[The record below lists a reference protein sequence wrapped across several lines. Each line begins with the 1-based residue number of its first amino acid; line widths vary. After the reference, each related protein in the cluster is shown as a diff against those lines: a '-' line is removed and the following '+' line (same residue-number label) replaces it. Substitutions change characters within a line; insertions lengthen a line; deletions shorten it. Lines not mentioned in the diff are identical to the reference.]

1 MGSVVTHKQADG
13 KGEAMTTQLRD
24 VAAFV
29 GIGETPAVRKADKP
43 LKALVLDAVT
53 AALDDAGLS
62 PAEVDGIV
70 TEGGVMSGTMPHDE
84 VAATLGISQYFSG
97 MSSYY
102 GSGIASAHLVGAQA
116 IACGQAEVVVSYF
129 GVDWGSTAGA
139 AYSSVGESD
148 SPKVVF
154 EKPFGYFGQ
163 PFFFGAIANRYR
175 ATYGIDLER
184 ALGSLAINQR
194 QNALRSGT
202 AQMDRPMTYEQYL
215 ESPYVAEPLRIP
227 DCCLLTDGAAATV
240 MVRADRAKDL
250 PRKPVYLKGAS
261 LATMPLSMDNFFTQ
275 NPDYLSWPTARP
287 AVEQALT
294 MAGRSLEDVDFAELY
309 DCFTMTLLMQI
320 EDIGWCEKG
329 EAADFVEGGKRVALD
344 GEIPINTHG
353 GLLSHA
359 YLLGI
364 THITEAVRQLRG
376 EAGHVQ
382 VADAELGLVGLLA
395 GPHYGALVLGRE
407 QG

>member
-1 MGSVVTHKQADG
+1 
-13 KGEAMTTQLRD
+13 MTSEQQLRD

-29 GIGETPAVRKADKP
+29 GIGETPAVRKAGKP
-43 LKALVLDAVT
+43 VKALVLDAVET
-53 AALDDAGLS
+53 ALADAGLT
-62 PAEVDGIV
+62 PADVNGIV
-70 TEGGVMSGTMPHDE
+70 TEGGLMSSLMPQDE
-84 VAATLGISQYFSG
+84 VAASLGISDYFSG
-97 MSSYY
+97 MSSYF
-102 GSGIASAHLVGAQA
+102 GSGIASSHLVAAQA
-116 IACGQAEVVVSYF
+116 IACGQADVVISYF

-175 ATYGIDLER
+175 STYGVDLER
-184 ALGSLAINQR
+184 AFGSLAINQR
-194 QNALRSGT
+194 ENALKTGT
-202 AQMDRPMTYEQYL
+202 AQMDRPMSYEQYL
-215 ESPYVAEPLRIP
+215 ESPYVAAPLRIP

-250 PRKPVYLKGAS
+250 PHKPVYLKGAA
-261 LATMPLSMDNFFTQ
+261 LATVPLAMDNYFTQ
-275 NPDYLSWPTARP
+275 NPDYLSWPTAKP
-287 AVEQALT
+287 AVSRALA
-294 MAGRSLEDVDFAELY
+294 MAGRELSDLDFAELY

-320 EDIGWCEKG
+320 EDIGWCAKG

-353 GLLSHA
+353 GLLSHS
-359 YLLGI
+359 YLLGAS
-364 THITEAVRQLRG
+364 HVTEAVRQIRG
-376 EAGHVQ
+376 DGGAVQ
-382 VADAELGLVGLLA
+382 VPDADLGLVGLLA
-395 GPHYGALVLGRE
+395 GPHYGALVLGGE